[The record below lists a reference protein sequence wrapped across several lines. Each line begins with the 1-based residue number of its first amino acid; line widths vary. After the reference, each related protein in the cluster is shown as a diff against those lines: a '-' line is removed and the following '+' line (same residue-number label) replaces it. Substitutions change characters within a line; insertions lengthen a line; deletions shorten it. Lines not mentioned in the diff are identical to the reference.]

1 MATHSRHV
9 LTTLAVLLVVV
20 LAAPRALAGPP
31 SPATDEAIRLML
43 EAAGEAADY
52 QNAALLYVLDEADV
66 IVESSGLATTE
77 SCQVIKILTAAG
89 IRSQSILRHEYDPDT
104 NRVAIRSVRI
114 HRAGGGIEEVSLA
127 GLVTQP
133 TKQSMIYWGGEQILL
148 SIPRLQIG
156 DALEIRT
163 SKVGFNIAYLAS
175 DGAPLDATGL
185 QPPMDGHWYEVT
197 EFQGSHPI
205 LHKRYSVHLPADL
218 PIQYE
223 VYNGAL
229 ASSLWFDSDRHVY
242 TFTADDVPAVQG
254 EPRMVARSDCVP
266 KLVMAT
272 VPDWEMKS
280 RWFHVV
286 NEGQFEAD
294 DAIRAKVA
302 EITAGLDDEEA
313 KIEACLH
320 WVADNIRYYGTSRG
334 PCEGFTLHTGIE
346 TFRDKGG
353 VCKDIASM
361 LVTMLRVLGHE
372 TYPALTMAGSRVEA
386 IPADQFNH
394 TVTVMRYP
402 DGRFRVLDPTWSPT
416 SKEIW
421 SSREAL
427 QGLVYGTPEGQSL
440 TLSPYFS
447 PEENMYQVRASSV
460 IGAGGRLT
468 SNMDMNMT
476 GYPCTSLRR
485 NVNRVPRHER
495 WGRLEAA
502 LNLAPNASLD
512 ELEVIEPLD
521 YSSDSWA
528 RMSVSAD
535 RYAAGKD
542 GVRLFKLPMMRHP
555 LKGMLIPDLWYDF
568 SAKEREY
575 GMSMRASRMV
585 RYEET
590 VALPEGWTV
599 EECPESRTFESPSA
613 TLDFEVTL
621 GDGELTY
628 TFEIRLKD
636 RIIEPANYPGVKKA
650 LEMMYEITDAWIV
663 CSTD

>member
-1 MATHSRHV
+1 MAVHTRH
-9 LTTLAVLLVVV
+9 LLPTFAVLLAVA
-20 LAAPRALAGPP
+20 LLSPLTLAGPP
-31 SPATDEAIRLML
+31 QAATEEAIQQML
-43 EAAGEAADY
+43 AEAGDASDY
-52 QNAALLYVLDEADV
+52 GNAALLYVLDEADV
-66 IVESSGLATTE
+66 LVEPTGLATTE

-114 HRAGGGIEEVSLA
+114 HRAEGGVEEVSLDA
-127 GLVTQP
+127 MVVQP
-133 TKQSMIYWGGEQILL
+133 TRQSMIYWGGEQILL

-163 SKVGFNIAYLAS
+163 SKVGFNIAYLAP
-175 DGAPLDATGL
+175 DATPLDATGL

-205 LHKRYSVHLPADL
+205 MHKRYSVHMPADM

-229 ASSLWFDSDRHVY
+229 ASSLWFDAERHVY
-242 TFTADDVPAVQG
+242 TFTADDVPAVKS

-286 NEGQFEAD
+286 NETQFEAD

-353 VCKDIASM
+353 VCKDIAGM

-427 QGLVYGTPEGQSL
+427 QGLVYGTPEGETL

-447 PEENMYQVRASSV
+447 PEENMYQVRAASV
-460 IGAGGRLT
+460 IDSAGTLT
-468 SNMDMNMT
+468 SKMDMDMT
-476 GYPCTSLRR
+476 GYACTSLRR

-495 WGRLEAA
+495 LGRLEAS

-528 RMSVSAD
+528 RMNVTAE
-535 RYAAGKD
+535 RFAAGED
-542 GVRLFKLPMMRHP
+542 GVRMFKLPLMHHP
-555 LKGMLIPDLWYDF
+555 LRSQLIPDLWYDF
-568 SAKEREY
+568 SAKERKY
-575 GMSMRASRMV
+575 GMRLRASRLV

-590 VALPEGWTV
+590 VTLPDGWTI
-599 EECPESRTFESPSA
+599 EEAPESRRFESPSA
-613 TLDFEVTL
+613 TLAFEMTP
-621 GDGELTY
+621 GEGELTY
-628 TFEIRLKD
+628 SFEVRLKD
-636 RIIEPANYPGVKKA
+636 HIIAPEDYPGVK
-650 LEMMYEITDAWIV
+650 E
-663 CSTD
+663 